1 MENTANKDSQV
12 PNKNSREKRED
23 SYILK
28 YPLDLTTVYPHRV
41 DFFIYSSSRSKFKKE
56 TVSTPT
62 APLKNYDGIPG
73 FKGATSFVQNFS
85 FLEAGARTGAA
96 AVEGAVAG
104 GLAFG
109 RSKFGSIL
117 GATVGAVG
125 SATTELLGNTQAR
138 KAAESG
144 IAAAAIDSVVSSLTI
159 ERKAQEIKNMISLYM
174 PANFFTT
181 YSHDYDT
188 TSVREAA
195 GMLGLLGSA
204 SASVFG
210 GATDVSTII
219 DRLQKLPGSSNPY
232 SALLAGALGTAAQ
245 TPIIGGS
252 LVGSG
257 FADVAL
263 FNMGY
268 AQNPMLEVLYRGTQF
283 RQFQFEF
290 MFQPRNKQESDA
302 VRKIIKTFKFHAA
315 PETVPLNDNPSD
327 ATTEITDW
335 GPMFFTPPSE
345 FAIEFKYSA
354 DKKNTFLPEIGRCV
368 LSRIDVD
375 YSPGG
380 QWSTFA
386 DGVPIETRMRLD
398 FTEVELVT
406 KDKIGSD
413 LTEEGGY

>member
-1 MENTANKDSQV
+1 MENTANKDSQI
-12 PNKNSREKRED
+12 PNKNSREKRDD

-41 DFFIYSSSRSKFKKE
+41 DFFIYASEKSKFKKE
-56 TVSTPT
+56 TISTPT

-73 FKGATSFVQNFS
+73 FNTAAGVVQTIS
-85 FLEAGARTGAA
+85 TIEAGLRAGAAGVTGALTGIALGKGGPAKAVLGVTGAGAGAA
-96 AVEGAVAG
+96 A
-104 GLAFG
+104 
-109 RSKFGSIL
+109 
-117 GATVGAVG
+117 
-125 SATTELLGNTQAR
+125 ELLGDTKAR
-138 KAAESG
+138 Q
-144 IAAAAIDSVVSSLTI
+144 AAITAVGAKAVSSTVSSLSI

-204 SASVFG
+204 SASIFG
-210 GATDVSTII
+210 GATSPGEILS
-219 DRLQKLPGSSNPY
+219 RLQSLPGSSNPY

-245 TPIIGGS
+245 VPILGGP

-290 MFQPRNKQESDA
+290 MLQPRNKQESDA

-315 PETVPLNDNPSD
+315 PEIARLNSNPSD
-327 ATTEITDW
+327 STSKTEEF
-335 GPMFFTPPSE
+335 PMFFVPPSE

-380 QWSTFA
+380 QWSTFG

-406 KDKIGSD
+406 KDKIGDD
-413 LTEEGGY
+413 LAKEGGY